1 VANTLTDLIP
11 DAYEALDVISRE
23 QTGYIGAVTRS
34 SSIARAAL
42 NQQVLVPVTGAAST
56 ATNTPAVNAPDTG
69 DGAIENVPVTIS
81 KSKHVPIRWNGEE
94 TKGLEN
100 AGTFST
106 IMADRIY
113 QAMRALCNEIEQ
125 DVHAEVYKNAS
136 RAYGGT
142 IGTAP
147 FGTAGDL
154 SDFAQTLGI
163 LETNGAPTNDLQM
176 VLGTAAMGNLRGKQ
190 SVLFK
195 VNEAGTSDMLRN
207 GMTDRVMKFA
217 LRQSAAVLTHTAG
230 AGAGADINNGAGEAV
245 GQTSLTVDG
254 ITVNST
260 GYKAGDLVT
269 LAGDTNKYTVTT
281 TMTATGGELVIAKP
295 GLLVAAAD
303 ATEITLLGSHV
314 PNTAFARSAVVL
326 ATRAPA
332 MPKGGDMADDITT
345 VTDPISGLSF
355 ELAIYRQFLQTVVHV
370 RLAWGF
376 KAIKQEHIAVLHG

>member
-11 DAYEALDVISRE
+11 DAMEALDVVSRE
-23 QTGYIGAVTRS
+23 LTGYIGAVARS
-34 SSIARAAL
+34 SSVARAAIGQ
-42 NQQVLVPVTGAAST
+42 NVLVPVTEAAST
-56 ATNTPAVNAPDTG
+56 AVNTPAVNAPDTG
-69 DGAIENVPVTIS
+69 DAAVDNVPVAIT

-94 TKGLEN
+94 TLGLTN

-113 QAMRALCNEIEQ
+113 QAMRALVNEIEA
-125 DVHAEVYKNAS
+125 DVHGEVYKHAS
-136 RAYGGT
+136 RAYGAT

-154 SDFAQTLGI
+154 SDFAGPLGI
-163 LETNGAPTNDLQM
+163 LEINGAPTNDLQM

-217 LRQSAAVLTHTAG
+217 LRQSAAVVSHTAG

-254 ITVNST
+254 ITVNTT
-260 GYKAGDLVT
+260 GYKAGDLIT
-269 LAGDTNKYTVTT
+269 IAGDTNKYVVGTT
-281 TMTATGGELVIAKP
+281 LTDTSGELVINKP
-295 GLLVAAAD
+295 GLLIAAAD
-303 ATEITLLGSHV
+303 TTEITLLGSHV

-332 MPKGGDMADDITT
+332 MPKGGDAADDITT

-355 ELAIYRQFLQTVVHV
+355 ELAVYRQFLQTVVHV
-370 RLAWGF
+370 RLAWGC
-376 KAIKQEHIAVLHG
+376 KAIKPEHISILHG

>member
-1 VANTLTDLIP
+1 MANTLTDLIP
-11 DAYEALDVISRE
+11 DAMEALDVVSRE
-23 QTGYIGAVTRS
+23 MTGYIGAVTRS
-34 SSIARAAL
+34 SSVARAAL
-42 NQQVLVPVTGAAST
+42 NQNVLVPVTQAAST
-56 ATNTPAVNAPDTG
+56 ATNTPATTAPDTG
-69 DGAIENVPVTIS
+69 DATVDNVPVTIS

-94 TKGLEN
+94 TLGLEN

-106 IMADRIY
+106 IMADRLY
-113 QAMRALCNEIEQ
+113 QGMRALVNEIEA

-136 RAYGGT
+136 RAYGTT

-147 FGTAGDL
+147 FATAADL
-154 SDFAQTLGI
+154 SDFAGPLGI

-217 LRQSAAVLTHTAG
+217 LRQSAAVVQHTAG
-230 AGAGADINNGAGEAV
+230 AGVGADLVGNEAV
-245 GQTSLTVDG
+245 GQTTIAVDG
-254 ITVNST
+254 ITSNTT
-260 GYKAGDLVT
+260 GYKSGDLIT
-269 LAGDTNKYTVTT
+269 IATGDTNKYVIG
-281 TMTATGGELVIAKP
+281 TGLGDVASGDLIINQP
-295 GLLVAAAD
+295 GLLIAHLTAD
-303 ATEITLLGSHV
+303 EITRLASYT

-332 MPKGGDMADDITT
+332 MPKGGDSADDVTT
-345 VTDPISGLSF
+345 VTDPVSGLSF
-355 ELAIYRQFLQTVVHV
+355 ELAVYRQFLQTVVHV

-376 KAIKQEHIAVLHG
+376 KAIKPAHIAILHG

>member
-1 VANTLTDLIP
+1 MANTLTDLIP
-11 DAYEALDVISRE
+11 DAMEALDTISRE
-23 QTGYIGAVTRS
+23 QVGYISAVSRS
-34 SSIARAAL
+34 SGVERAAL
-42 NQQVLVPVTGAAST
+42 NQNVLVPVTQAAST
-56 ATNTPAVNAPDTG
+56 ATNTPAVTAPDTG
-69 DGAIENVPVTIS
+69 DAIVDNVSVTIS
-81 KSKHVPIRWNGEE
+81 KSKHVPIRFNGEE
-94 TKGLEN
+94 TKGLTN

-113 QAMRALCNEIEQ
+113 QAMRALCNEIEA

-136 RAYGGT
+136 RAYGAT

-147 FGTAGDL
+147 FATAGDL
-154 SDFAQTLGI
+154 SDFAGPLGI

-217 LRQSAAVLTHTAG
+217 LRQSAAVVTHIAG
-230 AGAGADINNGAGEAV
+230 AGAGADINNGAGEAI

-254 ITVNST
+254 ITVNTT

-269 LAGDTNKYTVTT
+269 VAGDTNKYNVTT
-281 TMTATGGELVIAKP
+281 TLTATSGELVIAKP
-295 GLLVAAAD
+295 GLLIAAAD

-332 MPKGGDMADDITT
+332 LQKGGDQADDVTT
-345 VTDPISGLSF
+345 VVDPVSGLAF

-376 KAIKQEHIAVLHG
+376 KAIKPEHIAVLHG

>member
-1 VANTLTDLIP
+1 MANTLTDLIP
-11 DAYEALDVISRE
+11 DAYEALDVVSRE
-23 QTGYIGAVTRS
+23 MTGYIGAVSRS
-34 SSIARAAL
+34 SKVERAAL
-42 NQQVLVPVTGAAST
+42 NQEVLVPVSQAASS
-56 ATNTPAVNAPDTG
+56 ANNTPGVNAPDTG
-69 DGAIENVPVTIS
+69 DQTVENVPVTIS

-113 QAMRALCNEIEQ
+113 QAMRTLVNEIEA

-136 RAYGGT
+136 RAYGAT

-147 FGTAGDL
+147 FATAGDM
-154 SDFAQTLGI
+154 SDFAGPLGI
-163 LETNGAPTNDLQM
+163 LEANGAPTNDLQM
-176 VLGTAAMGNLRGKQ
+176 VLGSAALLNLRGKQ
-190 SVLFK
+190 SNLFK
-195 VNEAGTSDMLRN
+195 VNEAGTADMLRN
-207 GMTDRVMKFA
+207 GMTDRLMGFA
-217 LRQSAAVLTHTAG
+217 LRKSAAIVSHTAG
-230 AGAGADINNGAGEAV
+230 AGAGADINNGAGEAI

-254 ITVNST
+254 ITVNTS

-281 TMTATGGELVIAKP
+281 TMTSTSGELVIAKP
-295 GLLVAAAD
+295 GLLIAAAD

-314 PNTAFARSAVVL
+314 PNTAFARSAVIL

-332 MPKGGDMADDITT
+332 MPKGGDSADDITT
-345 VTDPISGLSF
+345 IQDPISGLGF
-355 ELAIYRQFLQTVVHV
+355 ELAIYRQYLQTVVHV